1 MRFALIGNP
10 NCGKTTLF
18 NSLTGASARTGNW
31 PGVTVSKKEGNYKEH
46 TIIDLP
52 GIYSLSPYSPEEIVS
67 RNFLLHDDIDCVIN
81 IIDASNIERNLYLTM
96 QLLELDLPIVLAF
109 NMVEMASEKGVN
121 YNLEKICHKLGVK
134 GVEIS
139 ALKKKGL
146 DLLIK
151 EAENASNNNR
161 VGFSVSK
168 EVSSTN
174 YDIKHKSFIITNLLK
189 GDDLLKK
196 EYKEVNDYVE
206 KIRRGSF
213 EDYAQKFAEQK
224 YAYISKELNIE
235 YNLKETKSKKIDD
248 ILTHKIWGLPIFAF
262 IMFMVFHITFG
273 EDFLFLNALG
283 IIKEGTFDLA
293 IIGTDMI
300 ASPGIIL
307 FNIMELVV
315 EWIGTGLATIFSNA
329 PEWTSS
335 LIVDAVWGGV
345 GAILSFVPNI
355 LFLFFFIAI
364 LEDCGYM
371 ARVAFLMDKL
381 FKSIGLSGKAFIPLL
396 SCFGCAVPGILATKT
411 LKSDKERRIAIMLS
425 PFFSCGAKLPIW
437 SAFAAILFFG
447 QYRELI
453 VFGVYFFGII
463 VSIITA
469 IILNKFIKGESEP
482 FIMEIPDYHRPQA
495 KTVGM
500 LLWEKCKHYVIKA
513 GTLIAA
519 STVVL
524 WFLTSF
530 GWDLSIVGN
539 INESILGS
547 ISNVIAPIFTPLGFG
562 SSKYASVFVIASFA
576 GLIAKEE
583 VPAVLESLG
592 VLELAVASVSPSAIF
607 AFMAFNLLVVPC
619 MAAVSAARGEL
630 NNKKYFIT
638 AILFWIVT
646 AYVFG
651 MIVYALGTLISII
664 WWISLIL
671 LAMLLIA
678 IITFIVV
685 SHKKDKLCIH

>member
-10 NCGKTTLF
+10 NSGKTTLF
-18 NSLTGASARTGNW
+18 NSLTGATARTGNW
-31 PGVTVSKKEGNYKEH
+31 PGVTVSKKEGKYNEH
-46 TIIDLP
+46 TIVDLP

-67 RNFLLHDDIDCVIN
+67 RNFLLNDDVDCIIN

-109 NMVEMASEKGVN
+109 NMVEIAKEKGVV
-121 YNLEKICHKLGVK
+121 YNVESICEKLGVK

-139 ALKKKGL
+139 ALRKNGL
-146 DLLIK
+146 DELIK
-151 EAENASNNNR
+151 EAEKASNQKR
-161 VGFSVSK
+161 IGFSVSK
-168 EVSSTN
+168 EVNSIY

-189 GDDLLKK
+189 GDDLLIE
-196 EYKEVNDYVE
+196 EYKEVNDYVD
-206 KIRRGSF
+206 KVRRKTAD
-213 EDYAQKFAEQK
+213 EYARKFAEQK
-224 YAYISKELNIE
+224 YKYISNELDIK
-235 YNLKETKSKKIDD
+235 YNLKETKSVKVDN
-248 ILTHKIWGLPIFAF
+248 ILTHRIWGLPIFVA
-262 IMFMVFHITFG
+262 IMFLVFHITFG

-283 IIKEGTFDLA
+283 IIKEGSFDLP

-300 ASPGIIL
+300 ASPGIML
-307 FNIMELVV
+307 FNIMEILVGL
-315 EWIGTGLATIFSNA
+315 IGDGLASIFAGA

-345 GAILSFVPNI
+345 GAILSFIPNI

-371 ARVAFLMDKL
+371 SRVAFLMDKL

-411 LKSDKERRIAIMLS
+411 LKSEKERRIAIMIS

-437 SAFAAILFFG
+437 SAFATLLFFG
-447 QYRELI
+447 AYRELI
-453 VFGVYFFGII
+453 ILGVYFFGIV
-463 VSIITA
+463 VSIISA
-469 IILNKFIKGESEP
+469 IILNKLVKGEAEP
-482 FIMEIPDYHRPQA
+482 FIMEMPEYHRPQA

-500 LLWEKCKHYVIKA
+500 LLWEKCKHYIIKA

-530 GWDLSIVGN
+530 GWNLSMVEN
-539 INESILGS
+539 MNESILGS
-547 ISNVIAPIFTPLGFG
+547 ISSVIAPIFAPLGFG
-562 SSKYASVFVIASFA
+562 NSEYAPVFVIASFA

-592 VLELAVASVSPSAIF
+592 VLELAVASVTPAAIF

-619 MAAVSAARGEL
+619 MAAVSAAKGEL
-630 NNKKYFIT
+630 NNKKYFVLSIV
-638 AILFWIVT
+638 FWCVT

-651 MIVYALGTLISII
+651 MIVYGLGTLISIV
-664 WWISLIL
+664 WWVSLIL
-671 LAMLLIA
+671 LALLVGA
-678 IITFIVV
+678 VATFVV
-685 SHKKDKLCIH
+685 ISYKRDKLCNQ

>member
-10 NCGKTTLF
+10 NSGKTTLF
-18 NSLTGASARTGNW
+18 NSLTGATARTGNW
-31 PGVTVSKKEGNYKEH
+31 PGVTVSKKEGKYNEH

-67 RNFLLHDDIDCVIN
+67 RNFLLHDDVDCVIN

-109 NMVEMASEKGVN
+109 NMVEIANQKGVK
-121 YNLEKICHKLGVK
+121 YNLDAICEKLGVK

-139 ALKKKGL
+139 ALRKNGL
-146 DLLIK
+146 EELIK
-151 EAENASNNNR
+151 VAENASTEKR
-161 VGFSVSK
+161 IGFSVSK
-168 EVSSTN
+168 EVSSID

-189 GDDLLKK
+189 GDDLLIE
-196 EYKEVNDYVE
+196 EYKEVNEYVD
-206 KIRRGSF
+206 KIRRKTAD
-213 EDYAQKFAEQK
+213 EYASKFAEQK
-224 YAYISKELNIE
+224 YAYISNELEIS
-235 YNLKETKSKKIDD
+235 YDLKETKSTKVDN
-248 ILTHKIWGLPIFAF
+248 ILTHRIWGLPIFVA
-262 IMFMVFHITFG
+262 IMFFVFHITFG

-283 IIKEGTFDLA
+283 IIKEGSFDIP

-300 ASPGIIL
+300 ASPGIML
-307 FNIMELVV
+307 FNIMDLIVGM
-315 EWIGTGLATIFSNA
+315 IGDGLSSIFASA

-345 GAILSFVPNI
+345 GAILSFIPNI

-411 LKSDKERRIAIMLS
+411 LKSDKERRIAIMIS

-437 SAFAAILFFG
+437 SAFAALLFFG
-447 QYRELI
+447 AYRELI
-453 VFGVYFFGII
+453 ILGVYFFGII
-463 VSIITA
+463 VSIISA
-469 IILNKFIKGESEP
+469 MILNKLVKGESEP
-482 FIMEIPDYHRPQA
+482 FIMEMPEYHRPQA

-500 LLWEKCKHYVIKA
+500 LLWEKCKHYIVKA

-530 GWDLSIVGN
+530 GWDLSMVEDMN
-539 INESILGS
+539 QSILGS
-547 ISNVIAPIFTPLGFG
+547 ISSIISPIFIPLGFG
-562 SSKYASVFVIASFA
+562 TSEYASVFVIASFA

-592 VLELAVASVSPSAIF
+592 VLEAAVSSVAPAAIF

-619 MAAVSAARGEL
+619 MAAVSAAKGEL
-630 NNKKYFIT
+630 NNKKHFVL

-651 MIVYALGTLISII
+651 IIVYGVATLISIV
-664 WWISLIL
+664 WWVSLIL
-671 LAMLLIA
+671 LVLLLTA
-678 IITFIVV
+678 LALFIIV
-685 SHKKDKLCIH
+685 SYRKDKVCIH